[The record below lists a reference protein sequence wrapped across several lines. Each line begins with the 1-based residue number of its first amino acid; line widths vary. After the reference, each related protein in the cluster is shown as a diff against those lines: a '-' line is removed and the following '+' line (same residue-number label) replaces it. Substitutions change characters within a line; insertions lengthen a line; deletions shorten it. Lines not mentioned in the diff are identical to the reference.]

1 MILKYANVLVED
13 NCLIIPQ
20 KLKQELSL
28 QEFQVHYFDTSFEAI
43 EIVKH
48 KSIDLVIIHN
58 INLLK
63 ELRETYSKINLPI
76 LLITKNSSNIASE
89 IYEYANDFLNISV
102 LNEDLIPKIIL
113 TLNRCQRLKNLVELT
128 NKDFLTD
135 VYNKRY
141 FYDKAQEI
149 YDTSENIAMCMID
162 IDNFKMIND
171 TYGHLVGDYAIKEL
185 ANILKKNIKGKDLVA
200 RFGGDEFCILLQ
212 DISDKHAKLLLKQ
225 IQEEVKNNFF
235 VAFDEVYISFT
246 ISAGITTS
254 KGDSLHQMINTS
266 DINLLNSKTSK
277 PKVKICT
284 NCKKYSCSLE
294 PA

>member
-246 ISAGITTS
+246 ISTGITTS

-284 NCKKYSCSLE
+284 NCKKHSYSLE
-294 PA
+294 HA

>member
-13 NCLIIPQ
+13 NCLIIAH
-20 KLKQELSL
+20 KLKQELSS

-246 ISAGITTS
+246 ISTGITTS

-266 DINLLNSKTSK
+266 DINLLNSKTFK

-284 NCKKYSCSLE
+284 NCKKHSYSLE
-294 PA
+294 HA